1 MDSEQPHA
9 RSRRRQ
15 GQALNIIA
23 QILQVSSIDNRA
35 ICAKEIY
42 NIVISNKRMSN
53 KGEFSLNTEQ
63 SWRKFLSIGH
73 ARSLWDRKK
82 ITVSGYTG
90 STYTYYYY
98 YAHFVDEDTM
108 EIGNHRKWTRD
119 DGGNYVM
126 ETEVISNKRE

>member
-1 MDSEQPHA
+1 MDEQTH
-9 RSRRRQ
+9 SRTKRRNA
-15 GQALNIIA
+15 QAMNIAA
-23 QILQVSSIDNRA
+23 QIIQASSIKNIA
-35 ICAKEIY
+35 ISAKEVFK
-42 NIVISNKRMSN
+42 IVTSNKRMSN

-63 SWRKFLSIGH
+63 SWRKFLSMGH
-73 ARSLWDRKK
+73 ARSLWDRKQ
-82 ITVSGYTG
+82 IMVSGYTG

-126 ETEVISNKRE
+126 VEKL